1 MIDAVTGFIQARQID
16 SFQKLCFLLFLHQH
30 PGASG
35 TSQEFASRL
44 YFGNTPLLERII
56 IDLCLAGLLDCE
68 AGRFRLRNDPD
79 VRSYLQ
85 CLASAF
91 EDPLT
96 RQRILDQLG

>member
-1 MIDAVTGFIQARQID
+1 MTDAVTSFIRARQID

-30 PGASG
+30 PDVSG
-35 TSQEFASRL
+35 TCQEFASRL

-56 IDLCLAGLLDCE
+56 IDLRLAGLLDCE
-68 AGRFRLRNDPD
+68 AGRFKLRNDPD

-91 EDPLT
+91 ENPLA
-96 RQRILDQLG
+96 RQRILDQLV